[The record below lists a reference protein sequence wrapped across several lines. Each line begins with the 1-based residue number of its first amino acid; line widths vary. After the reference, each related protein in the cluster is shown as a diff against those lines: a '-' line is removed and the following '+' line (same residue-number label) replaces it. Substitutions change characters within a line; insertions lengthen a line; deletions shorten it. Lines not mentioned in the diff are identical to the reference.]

1 MFAVL
6 EHIVRVHRRM
16 DEGLENEVVV
26 VLFVS
31 SILCCGERMDDEN
44 TCLFE
49 SLQEGI
55 DVFGREVF
63 AVGRGG
69 KVFRDSLVVKKY
81 PPLRRPLGREGHKL
95 VEPACEFI
103 RDGSEGR
110 FFFAK
115 GSVESLRVSLGFIL
129 VNSENETQR
138 SFTIVVLRKFE
149 MAKHKF
155 EIAKRR
161 GERIHKPAAYT
172 DTVFLLHFV
181 L

>member
-1 MFAVL
+1 VFAVL

-16 DEGLENEVVV
+16 DEGLESEVVV

-55 DVFGREVF
+55 DVFGREIF

-81 PPLRRPLGREGHKL
+81 PPLSRPLGREGHKL
-95 VEPACEFI
+95 VKPACEFI

-110 FFFAK
+110 FNPRVP
-115 GSVESLRVSLGFIL
+115 GVHVSLTGHGG
-129 VNSENETQR
+129 VPPVHDR
-138 SFTIVVLRKFE
+138 SMGWNRS
-149 MAKHKF
+149 
-155 EIAKRR
+155 R
-161 GERIHKPAAYT
+161 GR
-172 DTVFLLHFV
+172 
-181 L
+181 